1 MNKSKLLTLKM
12 ALLKFAEVVT
22 DKGTLTIDGEL
33 AVGAEVFIEIEG
45 EVVPAADGEYV
56 LEDGRIIVVTEG
68 KVSEIKEAEPAEP
81 TEPAEPVANAETTE
95 PTTEPTEPATEPAYD
110 EKQAVINELTEK
122 VAELEAELIEKENKI
137 TELEAKLAELEKPVD
152 QPLEMKAQP
161 QPFTV
166 KSSGALKYFE

>member
-1 MNKSKLLTLKM
+1 M
-12 ALLKFAEVVT
+12 ALLKFSEVVT

-33 AVGAEVFIEIEG
+33 AVGVDVYVGDEV
-45 EVVPAADGEYV
+45 AADGEYV
-56 LEDGRIIVVTEG
+56 LEDGRIVVVTEG
-68 KVSEIKEAEPAEP
+68 KVSEIKEAEPTEP
-81 TEPAEPVANAETTE
+81 TEPAEPVANAE
-95 PTTEPTEPATEPAYD
+95 PTEPATEPTEPAYD

-152 QPLEMKAQP
+152 QPLDMKAQP

>member
-1 MNKSKLLTLKM
+1 MDVKKLLSLKK
-12 ALLKFAEVVT
+12 ALLQFAEVVT

-33 AVGAEVFIEIEG
+33 AIGVDVYVGDEV
-45 EVVPAADGEYV
+45 AADGEYV
-56 LEDGRIIVVTEG
+56 LEDGRIVVVTEG
-68 KVSEIKEAEPAEP
+68 KVSEIKEAEPTEP
-81 TEPAEPVANAETTE
+81 TEPAEPVANAE
-95 PTTEPTEPATEPAYD
+95 PTEPATEPTEPAYD
-110 EKQAVINELTEK
+110 EKQAVINDLTAK

-152 QPLEMKAQP
+152 QPLDMKAQP

>member
-1 MNKSKLLTLKM
+1 MDVKKLLTLKK
-12 ALLKFAEVVT
+12 ALLQFAEVVT

-33 AVGAEVFIEIEG
+33 AVGVDVYIGDDTAS
-45 EVVPAADGEYV
+45 DGEYV
-56 LEDGRIIVVTEG
+56 LEDGRIVVVTEG

-81 TEPAEPVANAETTE
+81 TEPAEPVANAE
-95 PTTEPTEPATEPAYD
+95 PTEPATEPTEPTEPAA
-110 EKQAVINELTEK
+110 QAVINELTEK

>member
-1 MNKSKLLTLKM
+1 MDVKKLLSLKK
-12 ALLKFAEVVT
+12 ALLQFAEVVT

-33 AVGAEVFIEIEG
+33 AVGVDVYSGDE
-45 EVVPAADGEYV
+45 PAADGEYV
-56 LEDGRIIVVTEG
+56 LEDGRIVVVTEG

-81 TEPAEPVANAETTE
+81 TEPAEPVANAE
-95 PTTEPTEPATEPAYD
+95 PTEPATEPTEPAYD
-110 EKQAVINELTEK
+110 EKQAVINELTAK
-122 VAELEAELIEKENKI
+122 VADLEAELIEKENKI

-152 QPLEMKAQP
+152 QPLDMKAQP

>member
-1 MNKSKLLTLKM
+1 MDVKKLLTLKK
-12 ALLKFAEVVT
+12 ALLQFAEVVT

-33 AVGAEVFIEIEG
+33 AVGVDVYIGDEV
-45 EVVPAADGEYV
+45 AADGEYV
-56 LEDGRIIVVTEG
+56 LEDGRIVVVTEG

-81 TEPAEPVANAETTE
+81 TEPAEPVANAE
-95 PTTEPTEPATEPAYD
+95 PTEPTEPTEPAYD

-152 QPLEMKAQP
+152 QPLDMKAQP

>member
-1 MNKSKLLTLKM
+1 MDVKKLLTLKK
-12 ALLKFAEVVT
+12 ALLQFAEVVT

-33 AVGAEVFIEIEG
+33 AVGVDVYIGDDTAS
-45 EVVPAADGEYV
+45 DGEYV
-56 LEDGRIIVVTEG
+56 LEDGRIVVVTEG

-81 TEPAEPVANAETTE
+81 TEPAEPVANAE
-95 PTTEPTEPATEPAYD
+95 PTEPATEPTEPTEPAA
-110 EKQAVINELTEK
+110 QAVINELTEK

-152 QPLEMKAQP
+152 QPLDMKAQP

>member
-1 MNKSKLLTLKM
+1 MDVKKLLSLKK
-12 ALLKFAEVVT
+12 ALLQFAEVVT

-33 AVGAEVFIEIEG
+33 AVGVDVYVGDE
-45 EVVPAADGEYV
+45 PAADGEYV
-56 LEDGRIIVVTEG
+56 LEDGRIVVVTEG
-68 KVSEIKEAEPAEP
+68 KVSEIKEAEPTEP
-81 TEPAEPVANAETTE
+81 TEPAEPVANAE
-95 PTTEPTEPATEPAYD
+95 PTEPATEPTNEPTEPAYD

-137 TELEAKLAELEKPVD
+137 TELEAKLSELEKPVD
-152 QPLEMKAQP
+152 QPLDMKAQP

>member
-12 ALLKFAEVVT
+12 TLLKFSEVTT
-22 DKGTLTIDGEL
+22 DKGTITIDGEL
-33 AVGAEVFIEIEG
+33 AVGAEVFIEVEG

-56 LEDGRIIVVTEG
+56 LEDGRIVVVTEG

-81 TEPAEPVANAETTE
+81 TEPAEPVANAEPTE
-95 PTTEPTEPATEPAYD
+95 PTNEPTEPAYD

-137 TELEAKLAELEKPVD
+137 TELEAKLSELEKPVD
-152 QPLEMKAQP
+152 QPLDMKAQP

>member
-1 MNKSKLLTLKM
+1 MDVKKLLTLKK
-12 ALLKFAEVVT
+12 ALLQFAEVVT

-33 AVGAEVFIEIEG
+33 AVGVDVYVGDE
-45 EVVPAADGEYV
+45 PASDGEYV
-56 LEDGRIIVVTEG
+56 LEDGRIVVVTEG

-81 TEPAEPVANAETTE
+81 TEPAEPVANAEPTE
-95 PTTEPTEPATEPAYD
+95 PTTEPTEPAYD
-110 EKQAVINELTEK
+110 EKQAVINELTAK
-122 VAELEAELIEKENKI
+122 VADLEAELIEKENKI
-137 TELEAKLAELEKPVD
+137 TELEARLAELEKPVD

>member
-1 MNKSKLLTLKM
+1 MDVKKLLSLKM
-12 ALLKFAEVVT
+12 ALLKFSEVVT

-33 AVGAEVFIEIEG
+33 AVGVDVYVGDEV
-45 EVVPAADGEYV
+45 AADGEYV
-56 LEDGRIIVVTEG
+56 LEDGRIVVVTEG
-68 KVSEIKEAEPAEP
+68 KVSEIKEAEPTEP
-81 TEPAEPVANAETTE
+81 TEPAEPVANAE
-95 PTTEPTEPATEPAYD
+95 PTEPATEPTEPAYD

-152 QPLEMKAQP
+152 QPLDMKAQP

>member
-33 AVGAEVFIEIEG
+33 AVGVDVYVGDEV
-45 EVVPAADGEYV
+45 AADGEYV
-56 LEDGRIIVVTEG
+56 LEDGRIVVVTEG

-81 TEPAEPVANAETTE
+81 TEPAEPVANAE
-95 PTTEPTEPATEPAYD
+95 PTEPAEPATEPTEPAYD
-110 EKQAVINELTEK
+110 EKQAVINDLTAK

>member
-1 MNKSKLLTLKM
+1 MDVKKLLTLKK
-12 ALLKFAEVVT
+12 ALLQFAEVVT

-33 AVGAEVFIEIEG
+33 AVGVDVYIGDEV
-45 EVVPAADGEYV
+45 AADGEYV
-56 LEDGRIIVVTEG
+56 LEDGRIVVVVEG

-81 TEPAEPVANAETTE
+81 TEPAEPVANAEPTE
-95 PTTEPTEPATEPAYD
+95 PTNEPTEPAYD
-110 EKQAVINELTEK
+110 EKQAVINELTAK
-122 VAELEAELIEKENKI
+122 VADLEAELIEKENKI

-152 QPLEMKAQP
+152 QPLDMKAQP

>member
-1 MNKSKLLTLKM
+1 MDVKKLLTLKK
-12 ALLKFAEVVT
+12 ALLQFAEVVT

-33 AVGAEVFIEIEG
+33 AVGVDVYIGDE
-45 EVVPAADGEYV
+45 PAADGEYV
-56 LEDGRIIVVTEG
+56 LEDGRIVVVVEG

-81 TEPAEPVANAETTE
+81 TEPAEPVANAEPTE
-95 PTTEPTEPATEPAYD
+95 PTTEPTEPAYD
-110 EKQAVINELTEK
+110 DKQAVINELTAK
-122 VAELEAELIEKENKI
+122 VADLEAELIEKENKI

-152 QPLEMKAQP
+152 QPLDMKAQP

>member
-12 ALLKFAEVVT
+12 ALLKFAEVTT

-33 AVGAEVFIEIEG
+33 AVGAEVFIEVEG

-56 LEDGRIIVVTEG
+56 LEDGRIVVVAEG

-81 TEPAEPVANAETTE
+81 TEPAEPVANAE
-95 PTTEPTEPATEPAYD
+95 PTDTSA
-110 EKQAVINELTEK
+110 QAVINELTAK
-122 VAELEAELIEKENKI
+122 VADLEAELIEKENKI
-137 TELEAKLAELEKPVD
+137 TELEAKLAQLEKPVD
-152 QPLEMKAQP
+152 QPLDMKAQP

>member
-1 MNKSKLLTLKM
+1 MDVKKLLTLKK
-12 ALLKFAEVVT
+12 ALLQFAEVVT

-33 AVGAEVFIEIEG
+33 AVGVDVYVGDEV
-45 EVVPAADGEYV
+45 AADGEYV
-56 LEDGRIIVVTEG
+56 LEDGRIVVVTEG

-81 TEPAEPVANAETTE
+81 ATEPAEPVANAE
-95 PTTEPTEPATEPAYD
+95 PTEPATEPTEPAYD
-110 EKQAVINELTEK
+110 EKQAVINELTAK
-122 VAELEAELIEKENKI
+122 VADLEAELIEKENKI

-152 QPLEMKAQP
+152 QPLDMKAQP

>member
-1 MNKSKLLTLKM
+1 MDVKKLLSLKK
-12 ALLKFAEVVT
+12 ALLQFAEVVT

-33 AVGAEVFIEIEG
+33 AVGVDVYVG
-45 EVVPAADGEYV
+45 DQVAADGEYV
-56 LEDGRIIVVTEG
+56 LEDGRIVVVTEG
-68 KVSEIKEAEPAEP
+68 KVSEIKEAEPTEP
-81 TEPAEPVANAETTE
+81 TEPAEPVANAEPTE
-95 PTTEPTEPATEPAYD
+95 PTTESEEPDA
-110 EKQAVINELTEK
+110 QAVINELTEK

-152 QPLEMKAQP
+152 QPLDMKAQP

>member
-1 MNKSKLLTLKM
+1 MDVKKLLSLKK
-12 ALLKFAEVVT
+12 ALLQFAEVVT

-33 AVGAEVFIEIEG
+33 AVGVDVYVGDEV
-45 EVVPAADGEYV
+45 AADGEYV
-56 LEDGRIIVVTEG
+56 LEDGRIVVVTEG

-81 TEPAEPVANAETTE
+81 TEPAEPVANAE
-95 PTTEPTEPATEPAYD
+95 PTEPATEPTEPAYD
-110 EKQAVINELTEK
+110 EKQAVINELTAK

-137 TELEAKLAELEKPVD
+137 TELEAKLAQLEKPVD
-152 QPLEMKAQP
+152 QPLDMKAQP

>member
-12 ALLKFAEVVT
+12 ALLKFAEVTT

-33 AVGAEVFIEIEG
+33 AVGAEVFIEVEG

-56 LEDGRIIVVTEG
+56 LEDGRIVVVAEG

-81 TEPAEPVANAETTE
+81 TEPAEPVANAE
-95 PTTEPTEPATEPAYD
+95 PTEPAEPVANAEPTD
-110 EKQAVINELTEK
+110 TSAQAVINELTAK
-122 VAELEAELIEKENKI
+122 VADLEAELIEKENKI
-137 TELEAKLAELEKPVD
+137 TELEAKLAQLEKPVD
-152 QPLEMKAQP
+152 QPLDMKAQP

>member
-1 MNKSKLLTLKM
+1 MDVKKLLTLKK
-12 ALLKFAEVVT
+12 ALLQFAEVVT

-33 AVGAEVFIEIEG
+33 AVGVDVYVGDE
-45 EVVPAADGEYV
+45 PAADGEYV
-56 LEDGRIIVVTEG
+56 LEDGRIVVVTEG

-81 TEPAEPVANAETTE
+81 TEPAEPVANAE
-95 PTTEPTEPATEPAYD
+95 PTEPATEPTEPAYD

>member
-1 MNKSKLLTLKM
+1 MDVKKLLSLKK
-12 ALLKFAEVVT
+12 ALLQFAEVVT

-33 AVGAEVFIEIEG
+33 AVGVDVYVGDE
-45 EVVPAADGEYV
+45 PAADGEYV
-56 LEDGRIIVVTEG
+56 LEDGRIVVVTEG

-81 TEPAEPVANAETTE
+81 TEPAEPVANAEPTTE
-95 PTTEPTEPATEPAYD
+95 PTTAPTEPAYD
-110 EKQAVINELTEK
+110 EKQAVINDLTAK

-152 QPLEMKAQP
+152 QPLDMKAQP

>member
-12 ALLKFAEVVT
+12 ALLKFSEVTT

-33 AVGAEVFIEIEG
+33 AVGAEVFIEVEG

-56 LEDGRIIVVTEG
+56 LEDGRIVVVTEG

-81 TEPAEPVANAETTE
+81 TTEPTDEPTDEPTQPAEPVANEE
-95 PTTEPTEPATEPAYD
+95 PNDTSA
-110 EKQAVINELTEK
+110 QAVINELTAK

-152 QPLEMKAQP
+152 QPLDMKAQP

>member
-1 MNKSKLLTLKM
+1 MDVKKLLSLKK
-12 ALLKFAEVVT
+12 ALLQFAEVVT

-33 AVGAEVFIEIEG
+33 AVGVDVYVGDE
-45 EVVPAADGEYV
+45 PAADGEYV
-56 LEDGRIIVVTEG
+56 LEDGRIVVVTEG

-81 TEPAEPVANAETTE
+81 NEPAEPVANAE
-95 PTTEPTEPATEPAYD
+95 PAEPTEPTNEPTEPAYD
-110 EKQAVINELTEK
+110 EKQAVINDLTAK

-152 QPLEMKAQP
+152 QPLDMKAQP

>member
-1 MNKSKLLTLKM
+1 MDVKKLLSLKK
-12 ALLKFAEVVT
+12 ALLQFAEVVT

-33 AVGAEVFIEIEG
+33 AVGVDVYVGDEV
-45 EVVPAADGEYV
+45 AADGEYV
-56 LEDGRIIVVTEG
+56 LEDGRIVVVTEG

-81 TEPAEPVANAETTE
+81 TEPAEPVANAE
-95 PTTEPTEPATEPAYD
+95 PTEPATEPTEPAYD

-137 TELEAKLAELEKPVD
+137 TELEAKLSELEKPVD
-152 QPLEMKAQP
+152 QPLDMKAQP

>member
-1 MNKSKLLTLKM
+1 MDVKKLLTLKK
-12 ALLKFAEVVT
+12 ALLQFAEVVT

-33 AVGAEVFIEIEG
+33 AVGVDVYVG
-45 EVVPAADGEYV
+45 DQVAADGEYV
-56 LEDGRIIVVTEG
+56 LEDGRIVVVTEG
-68 KVSEIKEAEPAEP
+68 KVSEIKEAEPTEP
-81 TEPAEPVANAETTE
+81 TEPAEPIANAE
-95 PTTEPTEPATEPAYD
+95 PTEPTEPTEPAYD
-110 EKQAVINELTEK
+110 EKQAVINELTAK

-152 QPLEMKAQP
+152 QPLDMKAQP

>member
-1 MNKSKLLTLKM
+1 MDVKKLLTLKK
-12 ALLKFAEVVT
+12 ALLQFAEVVT

-33 AVGAEVFIEIEG
+33 AVGVDVYVGDEVA
-45 EVVPAADGEYV
+45 PDGEYV
-56 LEDGRIIVVTEG
+56 LEDGRIVVVTEG

-81 TEPAEPVANAETTE
+81 TEPAEPVANAEPTE
-95 PTTEPTEPATEPAYD
+95 PTTEPTEPAYD
-110 EKQAVINELTEK
+110 EKQAVINELTAK
-122 VAELEAELIEKENKI
+122 VADLEAELIEKENKI

>member
-1 MNKSKLLTLKM
+1 MDVKKLLSLKK
-12 ALLKFAEVVT
+12 ALLQFAEVVT

-33 AVGAEVFIEIEG
+33 AVGVDVYVG
-45 EVVPAADGEYV
+45 DQVAADGEYV
-56 LEDGRIIVVTEG
+56 LEDGRIVVVTEG
-68 KVSEIKEAEPAEP
+68 KVSEIKEAEPTEP
-81 TEPAEPVANAETTE
+81 TEPAEPVANAE
-95 PTTEPTEPATEPAYD
+95 PTEPATEPTEPAYD

-137 TELEAKLAELEKPVD
+137 TELEAKLSELEKPVD
-152 QPLEMKAQP
+152 QPLDMKAQP

>member
-1 MNKSKLLTLKM
+1 MDVKKLLTLKK
-12 ALLKFAEVVT
+12 ALLQFAEVVT

-33 AVGAEVFIEIEG
+33 AVGVDVYVGDETA
-45 EVVPAADGEYV
+45 PDGEYV
-56 LEDGRIIVVTEG
+56 LEDGRIVVVMEG

-81 TEPAEPVANAETTE
+81 TEPAEPVANAE
-95 PTTEPTEPATEPAYD
+95 PTEPATEPTESEENSA
-110 EKQAVINELTEK
+110 QAVINELTAK

-152 QPLEMKAQP
+152 QPLDMKAQP

>member
-1 MNKSKLLTLKM
+1 M

-33 AVGAEVFIEIEG
+33 AVGVDVYVGDEV
-45 EVVPAADGEYV
+45 AADGEYV
-56 LEDGRIIVVTEG
+56 LEDGRIVVVAEG

-81 TEPAEPVANAETTE
+81 TEPAEPIANAETTE
-95 PTTEPTEPATEPAYD
+95 PATEPTEPTEPAEPSA
-110 EKQAVINELTEK
+110 QAVINELTAK
-122 VAELEAELIEKENKI
+122 VADLEAELIEKENKI